1 MIGACAPI
9 HPASVHAAR
18 SDYLSPGGYAFGLS
32 ESSTARMYG
41 SEGPVDTC
49 VLCYGAARSAI
60 SVTAVLANQLP
71 RVVSRAD
78 ALPWRMLNI
87 SIPSRPRSAT
97 VTPETGLS
105 SVLADDALQAPSR
118 L

>member
-1 MIGACAPI
+1 MVPESPSARTSTTEDLLDI
-9 HPASVHAAR
+9 PAFMR
-18 SDYLSPGGYAFGLS
+18 
-32 ESSTARMYG
+32 YG
-41 SEGPVDTC
+41 VS
-49 VLCYGAARSAI
+49 RSAI
-60 SVTAVLANQLP
+60 SVTAVRANQLP

-105 SVLADDALQAPSR
+105 SVLADDALQAPSC